1 MEQDVVTI
9 NGWIYVFGTVEA
21 PLQIMRNVA
30 WNDMQQLA
38 ATLINREFPTAT
50 SKKLYLKNDFHKNT
64 SITIKKRTK
73 LKKGRKKE
81 VGLGW
86 MEKYM
91 QRKWSWK
98 QKEALKE
105 DQQNDAKWKCNKNV
119 REEGKG
125 II

>member
-1 MEQDVVTI
+1 
-9 NGWIYVFGTVEA
+9 
-21 PLQIMRNVA
+21 
-30 WNDMQQLA
+30 MQQLA

-91 QRKWSWK
+91 QRK
-98 QKEALKE
+98 
-105 DQQNDAKWKCNKNV
+105 
-119 REEGKG
+119 
-125 II
+125 